1 MALTAGIQSETAA
14 YVFYIEASK
23 KTQAKQFKDVLEK
36 LAFEEKMH
44 FQILEGQ
51 HHSLIKS
58 EKWISTAD
66 ILKREGLPEIGEDMT
81 DVHRDLIKEVHA
93 ADSVKKILDIAYRLE
108 VEAFELFEREAG
120 RTTSDEGKKIF
131 QDLGEIRGRAH
142 ADHPG
147 DDKEVRGLA
156 IVLRQSSHAAIPVKY
171 GVAAF
176 FWSLTDS
183 TTAGSIKPDR
193 RVNPFSLALP
203 LKLPYVS
210 LPKAG

>member
-131 QDLGEIRGRAH
+131 QDLAKFEEGHMRIIQEMI
-142 ADHPG
+142 
-147 DDKEVRGLA
+147 KKF
-156 IVLRQSSHAAIPVKY
+156 AA
-171 GVAAF
+171 
-176 FWSLTDS
+176 
-183 TTAGSIKPDR
+183 
-193 RVNPFSLALP
+193 
-203 LKLPYVS
+203 
-210 LPKAG
+210 

>member
-1 MALTAGIQSETAA
+1 MTPVDQQVLMALTAGIQSETAA

-51 HHSLIKS
+51 HHSLIRS

-93 ADSVKKILDIAYRLE
+93 ADSIKTILDIAYRLE

-131 QDLGEIRGRAH
+131 RDLAKFEEGHMRIIQEM
-142 ADHPG
+142 
-147 DDKEVRGLA
+147 
-156 IVLRQSSHAAIPVKY
+156 
-171 GVAAF
+171 
-176 FWSLTDS
+176 
-183 TTAGSIKPDR
+183 IKK
-193 RVNPFSLALP
+193 FAS
-203 LKLPYVS
+203 
-210 LPKAG
+210 

>member
-1 MALTAGIQSETAA
+1 MTPVDQQVLMALTAGIQSETAA

-131 QDLGEIRGRAH
+131 QDLARFEEGHMRIIQEMI
-142 ADHPG
+142 
-147 DDKEVRGLA
+147 KKF
-156 IVLRQSSHAAIPVKY
+156 AA
-171 GVAAF
+171 
-176 FWSLTDS
+176 
-183 TTAGSIKPDR
+183 
-193 RVNPFSLALP
+193 
-203 LKLPYVS
+203 
-210 LPKAG
+210 